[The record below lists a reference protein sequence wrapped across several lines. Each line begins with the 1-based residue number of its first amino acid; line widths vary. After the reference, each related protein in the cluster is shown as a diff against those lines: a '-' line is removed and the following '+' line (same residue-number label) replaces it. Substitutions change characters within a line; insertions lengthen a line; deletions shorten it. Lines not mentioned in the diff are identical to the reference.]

1 MPLIARERAD
11 SRDLL
16 SSAFSAFFRLL
27 PARTEWEIFGHRQ
40 CVRRAS
46 LAIFEKLR
54 SVASLVIVLI
64 AKVGRERLNPK
75 SAFFRD
81 Q

>member
-1 MPLIARERAD
+1 M
-11 SRDLL
+11 
-16 SSAFSAFFRLL
+16 
-27 PARTEWEIFGHRQ
+27 
-40 CVRRAS
+40 RRAS